1 MNKNVSLE
9 RELYS
14 PMCDW
19 LRNYL
24 EHNYRTAE
32 IRVLDTSQV
41 NLDCVLDSLGVL
53 NEYPQVIGIGMQID
67 VLGVVKTKFKTLLF
81 FIEAKKT
88 ALNTHDLGQILVYS
102 RICNPEKAFLFSS
115 VGMGA
120 LEKLIKEREDLTF
133 YSNDKK
139 LKMIQIG
146 KWDVVKRMPDIS
158 SMIPKLI

>member
-102 RICNPEKAFLFSS
+102 RICNPEKAFLKTSGWTGCS
-115 VGMGA
+115 RPY
-120 LEKLIKEREDLTF
+120 IHKEEAIIIT
-133 YSNDKK
+133 
-139 LKMIQIG
+139 KMI
-146 KWDVVKRMPDIS
+146 KTDDAN
-158 SMIPKLI
+158 